1 MLLIGI
7 YDSIHKSLTIDISAN
22 MEYYNSCVFTFY
34 ICSKFVSNVAYSI
47 LGAYLFQ
54 FEATNKIGNCL
65 TVKSLISTAR
75 NPNIPIFDQE

>member
-65 TVKSLISTAR
+65 TVKSLISTIFPFLIR
-75 NPNIPIFDQE
+75 NSF